1 MTKSKIFKPLVMV
14 VLALAMFWH
23 IPGAAPV
30 VFAKAKTVKEVKPK
44 ATSTTTKNTKTKT
57 KKTTKKGY
65 VITTAVT
72 TTTKT
77 TTLTKPEK
85 LKKAAKKT
93 YLSKEKNQKKT
104 STKKNGK
111 NKTKKT
117 VTETRTRYQYTKKSV
132 YRVKITKKVVTT
144 TVTTTTKSK
153 KEKPVTK
160 PVTSVKPEEPKA
172 PYTCG
177 LPANVKQKTGMVAVA
192 FQTLGQKVT
201 INPQVSFAGLYSGQ
215 AQMITLKKES
225 YMQDNIGTV
234 YHELGHFLAC
244 IAGNAD
250 RSSEF
255 KQIYAAEK
263 GNYQKYNRVYV
274 TSSCYEFFAEAYKW
288 YVLDP
293 EYVKNNLPRT
303 YAAVDAAVKKITP
316 EHIQQAKQVFS
327 CVWTY

>member
-30 VFAKAKTVKEVKPK
+30 VFARAKIVKEVKPK

-65 VITTAVT
+65 VITTTVT

-93 YLSKEKNQKKT
+93 YLSKEKKQKKT

-132 YRVKITKKVVTT
+132 YRVKITKKVIKT
-144 TVTTTTKSK
+144 TVTTTTKTKAAK
-153 KEKPVTK
+153 KAN
-160 PVTSVKPEEPKA
+160 PVTSVKPKEPKA
-172 PYTCG
+172 PYTCD

-192 FQTLGQKVT
+192 FQMLGQKVT
-201 INPQVSFAGLYSGQ
+201 INQQVSFAGLYSGRT
-215 AQMITLKKES
+215 QMITLKKES

-244 IAGNAD
+244 IAGNVD

-263 GNYQKYNRVYV
+263 GYYNKYNRSYV

-303 YAAVDAAVKKITP
+303 YAAVDAAVKRITP